1 MRFSSKL
8 AMAVAAI
15 FFAGSVSAHHK
26 CNKNHDLGGKV
37 YQVCKSW
44 RADQGGPMPDNM
56 MQHCRN
62 VLCQFSED
70 EGESASTGNGG
81 GLFVTIIL
89 MSRNVL
95 TTMLGR
101 MQKTSWDIGDPLN
114 N

>member
-1 MRFSSKL
+1 MRLFSL
-8 AMAVAAI
+8 LPMILAAI

-70 EGESASTGNGG
+70 EAQTSSAGQTSSFTCRDGSFESESMCVNDNARANAK
-81 GLFVTIIL
+81 
-89 MSRNVL
+89 NE
-95 TTMLGR
+95 LGY
-101 MQKTSWDIGDPLN
+101 W
-114 N
+114 

>member
-1 MRFSSKL
+1 MRFVSKL

-81 GLFVTIIL
+81 GVICDNNPNE
-89 MSRNVL
+89 SQCVNDNARANAKNE
-95 TTMLGR
+95 LGY
-101 MQKTSWDIGDPLN
+101 W
-114 N
+114 